1 MTKMKKTLGG
11 GLLGLAVASALAQ
24 EDAVVITATRVPQP
38 SLEVPASVDR
48 LYADEIRDG
57 RPQVN
62 LSESLGRVPGI
73 VVQNRQNYAQ
83 DLQISSRG
91 FGARA
96 TFGVRGIRLI
106 ADGIP
111 ATMPD
116 GQGQAATF
124 ALGSAE
130 RIEVLRGPFSSLY
143 GNAAGGVIVVD
154 TEDPP
159 EKPTVGVDVM
169 GGTYDT
175 WRAGIRLGGWN
186 NLLDA
191 SRFESDGYRDHSA
204 VRRDHYNWKAKYPV
218 RQDTSLALI
227 FNQLRQPE
235 TQDPLGLSRAQVED
249 NPRQATPQAIQF
261 NTRKTIYQEQLGAT
275 LAHRLS
281 ADSKIEATVYGG
293 NRWVEQ
299 YLAIPLAAQAP
310 PTSSG
315 GVVQLDRNYAGG
327 ALRFS
332 TLVGDRALLARRR
345 VRPHGGAPQAASST
359 TSASPGRSSATRTTR
374 SRPPTSTRRLEW
386 QLHRALERARRAC
399 ARAASSSSPPTTSSS
414 PGNPDDSGT
423 RTYSETTPVA
433 GLLFRLLEEPVLL
446 RQLRR
451 GLRDADLRRA
461 RAPEPAR
468 DRAQL
473 RARCLAQQACRAR
486 REDHFSAGRAGECGA
501 FRHRDARRDRGRRES
516 GRPHH
521 LQERRPHRA
530 PRVRARRAETRCA
543 GPFGAQFAYT
553 YLDATYKEGFSSTV
567 LGNTVTIPA
576 GNALPGVPK
585 NQAYAQLSYRQPRF
599 YTYLEALYRSRV
611 PVNDANS
618 EFADAYTVFNL
629 VGALVQQGPGWRISE
644 YVRMD
649 NVTDRNYVGSVI
661 VNEGERPLLRAFT
674 AAQHE
679 RWHPGKP
686 SVLIATP
693 RGENHHEEAHRRSRS
708 LLRSRLPRCPRTS
721 PNPRRRGIKASRPP
735 RPNPSSR
742 RTPAR

>member
-11 GLLGLAVASALAQ
+11 GLLGLAMASALAQ
-24 EDAVVITATRVPQP
+24 EDAVVVTATRVPQP
-38 SLEVPASVDR
+38 SLGVPASVDR

-96 TFGVRGIRLI
+96 AFGVRGIRLI

-143 GNAAGGVIVVD
+143 GNAAGGVIVVE

-218 RQDTSLALI
+218 RQDTSLALV

-235 TQDPLGLSRAQVED
+235 TQDPLGLDRQQLED
-249 NPRQATPQAIQF
+249 NPRQATPQALQF

-281 ADSKIEATVYGG
+281 ADSRIEATVYGG

-299 YLAIPLAAQAP
+299 YLAIPLANQAP
-310 PTSSG
+310 ATSSG
-315 GVVQLDRNYAGG
+315 GVVQLDREFAGA

-332 TLVGDRALLARRR
+332 TLVGAWRFSLGAEYDLMEERRKGFINNLGVQGALKRDEDDE
-345 VRPHGGAPQAASST
+345 V
-359 TSASPGRSSATRTTR
+359 SATDFYAQA
-374 SRPPTSTRRLEW
+374 EW
-386 QLHRALERARRAC
+386 QFTERWSAHAGLR
-399 ARAASSSSPPTTSSS
+399 TSRVEFKSTDFFII

-433 GLLFRLLEEPVLL
+433 GLLYRHTKNLSFYGTFGEGFETPTFAELAHQNAPAT
-446 RQLRR
+446 
-451 GLRDADLRRA
+451 GLNFALDAAHSKHAELGVKTILPKLARVNAALFGIETRDEIVVDVNQGGRTT
-461 RAPEPAR
+461 
-468 DRAQL
+468 
-473 RARCLAQQACRAR
+473 
-486 REDHFSAGRAGECGA
+486 FKNAGRT
-501 FRHRDARRDRGRRES
+501 
-516 GRPHH
+516 
-521 LQERRPHRA
+521 ERFGFELAAQSAMP
-530 PRVRARRAETRCA
+530 
-543 GPFGAQFAYT
+543 GPFGYQLAYT
-553 YLDATYKEGFSSTV
+553 YLDATYKEGFSSRV

-585 NQAYAQLSYRQPRF
+585 NQAYGQLSYRQPRF
-599 YTYLEALYRSRV
+599 YTYLEALYRSKV

-661 VNEGERPLLRAFT
+661 VNEGNGRFYE
-674 AAQHE
+674 
-679 RWHPGKP
+679 P
-686 SVLIATP
+686 S
-693 RGENHHEEAHRRSRS
+693 
-708 LLRSRLPRCPRTS
+708 
-721 PNPRRRGIKASRPP
+721 PRRNMSAGIQASLQF
-735 RPNPSSR
+735 
-742 RTPAR
+742 

>member
-1 MTKMKKTLGG
+1 MKKTLGG
-11 GLLGLAVASALAQ
+11 GLLGLAMASALAQ
-24 EDAVVITATRVPQP
+24 EDAVVVTATRVPQP
-38 SLEVPASVDR
+38 SLGVPASVDR

-96 TFGVRGIRLI
+96 AFGVRGIRLI

-143 GNAAGGVIVVD
+143 GNAAGGVIVVE

-218 RQDTSLALI
+218 RQDTSLALV

-235 TQDPLGLSRAQVED
+235 TQDPLGLDRQQLEE
-249 NPRQATPQAIQF
+249 NPRQATPQALQF

-281 ADSKIEATVYGG
+281 ADSRIEATVYGG
-293 NRWVEQ
+293 SRWVEQ
-299 YLAIPLAAQAP
+299 YLAIPLVNQAP
-310 PTSSG
+310 ATSSG
-315 GVVQLDRNYAGG
+315 GVVQLDREFAGA

-332 TLVGDRALLARRR
+332 TLVGDWRFSLGAEYDLMEERRKGFINNLGVQGALKRDEDDE
-345 VRPHGGAPQAASST
+345 V
-359 TSASPGRSSATRTTR
+359 SATDFYAQA
-374 SRPPTSTRRLEW
+374 EW
-386 QLHRALERARRAC
+386 QFTERWSAHAGLR
-399 ARAASSSSPPTTSSS
+399 TSRVEFKSTDFFII
-414 PGNPDDSGT
+414 PGNPDDSGA

-433 GLLFRLLEEPVLL
+433 GLLYRHTKNLSFYGTFGEGFETPTFAELAHQNPPAT
-446 RQLRR
+446 
-451 GLRDADLRRA
+451 GLNFALDAAHSKHAELGVKTILPKLARVNAALFAIETRDEIVVDVNQGGRTT
-461 RAPEPAR
+461 
-468 DRAQL
+468 
-473 RARCLAQQACRAR
+473 
-486 REDHFSAGRAGECGA
+486 FKNAGRT
-501 FRHRDARRDRGRRES
+501 
-516 GRPHH
+516 
-521 LQERRPHRA
+521 ERFGFELAAQSAMP
-530 PRVRARRAETRCA
+530 
-543 GPFGAQFAYT
+543 GPFGYQLAYT
-553 YLDATYKEGFSSTV
+553 YVDATYKEGFSSRV

-585 NQAYAQLSYRQPRF
+585 NQAYGQLSYRQPRF
-599 YTYLEALYRSRV
+599 YTYLEALYRSKV

-629 VGALVQQGPGWRISE
+629 VGALVQQGPAWRISE

-661 VNEGERPLLRAFT
+661 VNEGNGRFYE
-674 AAQHE
+674 
-679 RWHPGKP
+679 P
-686 SVLIATP
+686 S
-693 RGENHHEEAHRRSRS
+693 
-708 LLRSRLPRCPRTS
+708 
-721 PNPRRRGIKASRPP
+721 PRRNMSAGIQASLQF
-735 RPNPSSR
+735 
-742 RTPAR
+742 